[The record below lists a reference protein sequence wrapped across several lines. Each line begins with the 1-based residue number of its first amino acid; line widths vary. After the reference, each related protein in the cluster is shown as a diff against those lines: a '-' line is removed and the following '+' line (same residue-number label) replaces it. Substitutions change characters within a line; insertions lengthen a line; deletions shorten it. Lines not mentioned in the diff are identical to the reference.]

1 MDELKLEKYSIYM
14 HELNEVFN
22 VQIEEYV
29 AQFNRNEWEK
39 DRVWLKEQQPP
50 SQQGAREN
58 LGGNEKKME

>member
-1 MDELKLEKYSIYM
+1 M